1 MGGGRDETTQ
11 GRVGNV
17 DHGLRRGGVLRYL
30 DSLPAMAMV
39 TCPYCVL
46 PVIDGQAVVERG
58 DFLAH
63 SACQAQR
70 ECAGVYL
77 TSNGGLVV
85 RTSQLNPLEAAWVI
99 EMVAKAKRKGR
110 KEGDDN
116 LAAAEPAH
124 GVRVLSAAGG

>member
-1 MGGGRDETTQ
+1 
-11 GRVGNV
+11 VGNV

-46 PVIDGQAVVERG
+46 PVIDGQAAVERG

-85 RTSQLNPLEAAWVI
+85 RTSQLHPLEAAWVI
-99 EMVAKAKRKGR
+99 EMVAKTKKGR

-116 LAAAEPAH
+116 LASAEPAL
-124 GVRVLSAAGG
+124 GVRILSAAGG